1 MARVLGIDLGGHAV
15 KVAVLEGS
23 FGRYKLSRVHS
34 RRLAVDE
41 GQPPDLAR
49 RLEALATLLDEEE
62 LHGAQSVA
70 VGWPADRASLRLV
83 DLPFDDRG
91 KVARILPFEVE
102 NFVPFDMEDM
112 LLAHRI
118 IARDEGS
125 CRVLACLADREEV
138 RAQLEGLRE
147 LGLDPRY
154 LALDADVL
162 SVWGDEGTQ
171 AVIDIGHTRAIVT
184 YLEDGVVHGA
194 RAMLSGAAYLDRR
207 LGRSFGLDADTAEA
221 YRRAASLEPSTDT
234 AVPVDVGWDVD
245 EKTVPAVPAPVPPQA
260 ELSAAAGDQALAH
273 KQGPPDPE
281 AVARVVREAA
291 LEMVN
296 DIRTTLIAFE
306 DLHGRE
312 IDEVLLT
319 GGVSASRGLPSLLS
333 HELGVPVRMVPPPE
347 QARGREDEAGFAVAL
362 ALGRRAADDLRGKPL
377 ELRQGELAHHSGLEI
392 LQSLVTYGA
401 AMAACFIAA
410 MLVVFFMSQSRI
422 SSDIG
427 QVEGQIG
434 EVVVATFPDT
444 SPKLLDDSTMA
455 VAVMQEGTLA
465 TTQKVEALRASVRG
479 EPPSLTLL
487 KELSEAMPPP
497 DEATVDVRELTLS
510 ETAISLKVD
519 TDGYEAA
526 ARIEASMQNTA
537 RFEAAAKGDEK
548 KRGGKVQFTLSIPL
562 ESEDAS
568 EEAEG

>member
-1 MARVLGIDLGGHAV
+1 
-15 KVAVLEGS
+15 
-23 FGRYKLSRVHS
+23 
-34 RRLAVDE
+34 
-41 GQPPDLAR
+41 
-49 RLEALATLLDEEE
+49 
-62 LHGAQSVA
+62 
-70 VGWPADRASLRLV
+70 
-83 DLPFDDRG
+83 
-91 KVARILPFEVE
+91 
-102 NFVPFDMEDM
+102 
-112 LLAHRI
+112 
-118 IARDEGS
+118 
-125 CRVLACLADREEV
+125 
-138 RAQLEGLRE
+138 
-147 LGLDPRY
+147 
-154 LALDADVL
+154 
-162 SVWGDEGTQ
+162 
-171 AVIDIGHTRAIVT
+171 
-184 YLEDGVVHGA
+184 
-194 RAMLSGAAYLDRR
+194 
-207 LGRSFGLDADTAEA
+207 
-221 YRRAASLEPSTDT
+221 
-234 AVPVDVGWDVD
+234 
-245 EKTVPAVPAPVPPQA
+245 
-260 ELSAAAGDQALAH
+260 
-273 KQGPPDPE
+273 
-281 AVARVVREAA
+281 
-291 LEMVN
+291 
-296 DIRTTLIAFE
+296 
-306 DLHGRE
+306 
-312 IDEVLLT
+312 
-319 GGVSASRGLPSLLS
+319 
-333 HELGVPVRMVPPPE
+333 
-347 QARGREDEAGFAVAL
+347 
-362 ALGRRAADDLRGKPL
+362 
-377 ELRQGELAHHSGLEI
+377 
-392 LQSLVTYGA
+392 
-401 AMAACFIAA
+401 MAACFIAA